1 MPFNSASD
9 AFQLHPDVTS
19 YGTTLRLDGSTSL
32 ARRRYETALF
42 NKPDGRHFVYLCST
56 RAGGLGINLQ
66 SADTVIL
73 ADPDW
78 NPTYDQQAQDRAHRG
93 DAPRAG

>member
-1 MPFNSASD
+1 MSALKLKSAELLSNFAFKFNMRRYS
-9 AFQLHPDVTS
+9 
-19 YGTTLRLDGSTSL
+19 LRLDGSTSL

-66 SADTVIL
+66 SADTVGL
-73 ADPDW
+73 CRL
-78 NPTYDQQAQDRAHRG
+78 NR
-93 DAPRAG
+93 